1 MNGKKRR
8 MKRIVA
14 LDGHKGTE
22 NELCGL
28 KQDRKSEQHT
38 QARQEF
44 SASRAGVAKGLLLE
58 RCMQLEVYSHCMER
72 ESSTYRLIQHIA
84 GFHVRTVA
92 SSEHAL
98 S

>member
-1 MNGKKRR
+1 

-14 LDGHKGTE
+14 LDGYKGIE

-28 KQDRKSEQHT
+28 KQERD
-38 QARQEF
+38 RQEF
-44 SASRAGVAKGLLLE
+44 SARRAGVAKGLLLE
-58 RCMQLEVYSHCMER
+58 RCMHLEIYSQYCMEKR
-72 ESSTYRLIQHIA
+72 ESSTYRLIQYTA